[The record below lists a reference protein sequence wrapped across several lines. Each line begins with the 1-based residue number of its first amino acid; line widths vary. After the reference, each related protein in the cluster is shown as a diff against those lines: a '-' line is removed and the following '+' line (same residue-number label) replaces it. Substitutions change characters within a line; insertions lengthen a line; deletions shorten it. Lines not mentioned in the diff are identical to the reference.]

1 VNVLTSVFEAS
12 EVFFFSSRIFS
23 YSARVCSNNEGQEM
37 LGMQE
42 LNEVTWRFNE
52 ALPFSLLPVVACLP
66 VSSYL
71 PQNLASSPSPAQCHS
86 FS

>member
-1 VNVLTSVFEAS
+1 
-12 EVFFFSSRIFS
+12 
-23 YSARVCSNNEGQEM
+23 M